1 MAISDLD
8 LLIKQYKS
16 IGDDVPADFVDNKVQ
31 ILACAVLPEK
41 KSPRSYLK
49 SRLLLVSVITLSYV
63 LKMML
68 YSARF

>member
-41 KSPRSYLK
+41 KSPKSYLK
-49 SRLLLVSVITLSYV
+49 SRLLLVSVITISYV